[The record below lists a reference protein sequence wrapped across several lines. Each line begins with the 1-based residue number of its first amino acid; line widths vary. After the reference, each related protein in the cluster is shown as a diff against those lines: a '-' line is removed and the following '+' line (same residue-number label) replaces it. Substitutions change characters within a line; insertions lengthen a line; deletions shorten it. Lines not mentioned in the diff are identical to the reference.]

1 MMRALLVSEK
11 NIKRLVFTGVSG
23 LALLA
28 VAGCSSTKTEDTGLL
43 GPRQVVPPPYK
54 EPAAVAAS
62 TAPATEPIIVP
73 EGAAET
79 AAVKGK
85 EGSAKAFSLPPKV
98 ESKPITYTVK
108 AGDSLS
114 KIAWKYGVSYAEL
127 AAFNKLGEKKVIKPG
142 QALHIPPGGKLTN
155 KPMPKA
161 KHMAAATHHKKA
173 AGKPHGKQAEG
184 KGESAAPA
192 TAGGEGKYTVKSGD
206 SLDKIAKKLHVK
218 AADLQ
223 AANPEAKSE
232 KLQIGQKLNIP
243 GKAGEAAATAEAAAP
258 TAPAGEAAAV
268 PAAAVVPAGEAAA
281 APGAAP
287 AGIPAAPVAAPT
299 GTDATAAAPAAPAAA
314 NTLDHTVLT
323 GETLESIAEMYS
335 TTADAIV
342 KINPAIKGNA
352 DLKPNMTIQIPL
364 TK

>member
-73 EGAAET
+73 EGGAET
-79 AAVKGK
+79 AAVTGK

-114 KIAWKYGVSYAEL
+114 KIAWKYGVSSAEL

-142 QALHIPPGGKLTN
+142 QALRIPPGGKLTN

-173 AGKPHGKQAEG
+173 AGKPHGKRVEG
-184 KGESAAPA
+184 KSESAAAEAAPA
-192 TAGGEGKYTVKSGD
+192 AAAGEGKYSVKSGD
-206 SLDKIAKKLHVK
+206 SLDKIAKKHHVK
-218 AADLQ
+218 LADLR
-223 AANPEAKSE
+223 AANADLKSD
-232 KLQIGQKLNIP
+232 KLQIGQTLNIP
-243 GKAGEAAATAEAAAP
+243 GKTVEGAPAAVAATEAAPAAA
-258 TAPAGEAAAV
+258 AEAAAV
-268 PAAAVVPAGEAAA
+268 PAADVAAVPVA
-281 APGAAP
+281 
-287 AGIPAAPVAAPT
+287 AAPVAAVPAAA
-299 GTDATAAAPAAPAAA
+299 GADAAAAAPAPAAA
-314 NTLDHTVLT
+314 NTLEHTVLT

-335 TTADAIV
+335 TTADAVV